1 MKYIGL
7 IIVLFALEGCAS
19 KNAIQNVEGA
29 APSFMIGVYE
39 DDYGIQYRIEENMW
53 LQLPDT
59 RYHIVKWDSDE
70 RYLLALNDSDNPTDG
85 GLWTRIDW
93 MSLDMPP
100 YEWAF
105 CIGTYNAPSRIEA
118 EGQAKANRETPRTGC
133 NGYPFSRMKAGN
145 Q

>member
-7 IIVLFALEGCAS
+7 LIILFALAGCAR
-19 KNAIQNVEGA
+19 KIPMQPVEGN

-39 DDYGIQYRIEENMW
+39 DDYGIQYMIEENMW
-53 LQLPDT
+53 LQKPDT
-59 RYHIVKWDSDE
+59 RYHIVRWNVDE
-70 RYLLALNDSDNPTDG
+70 GYLLALNDSDNPSDG

-93 MSLDMPP
+93 MRLDMPP

-105 CIGTYNAPSRIEA
+105 CISTYNAPRRIEA
-118 EGQAKANRETPRTGC
+118 EERAIANRETPRTGC
-133 NGYPFSRMKAGN
+133 NGYPFSRMKVSN